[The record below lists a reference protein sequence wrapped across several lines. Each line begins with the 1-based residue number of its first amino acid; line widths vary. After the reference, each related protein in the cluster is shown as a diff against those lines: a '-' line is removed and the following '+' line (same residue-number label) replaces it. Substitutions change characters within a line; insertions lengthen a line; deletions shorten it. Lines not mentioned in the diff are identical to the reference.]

1 MTPLLTVTAALLMPV
16 LSIAGVLPEAKVLSS
31 RIVGGSMAKLGQF
44 PALVAIEVEGVQNC
58 GGTLL
63 GPNLVLTAGHCVR
76 GYPIN
81 TLTVRAG
88 SLTQVEGGITVG
100 VSSYRIHPRYYQPKF
115 DHDLAVVHLASSIA
129 RGESIDYGNLAAAGT
144 DVAAGSTVTVAGWG
158 RTRNSDT
165 ATTTALLYAS
175 IPVMD
180 RATCATHYADERLE
194 ITQTMICAGVKGRVS
209 CKGDSGGPVYD
220 ASGRQIV
227 GVIAWGKRCGENGH
241 PAVFVR
247 VGKYRDWIEENSGR
261 SRSAASSSADA

>member
-1 MTPLLTVTAALLMPV
+1 MTPLLTVAAALSMPA
-16 LSIAGVLPEAKVLSS
+16 LSIAGVLSEAKVLSS
-31 RIVGGSMAKLGQF
+31 RIVGGSMAKPGQF
-44 PALVAIEVEGVQNC
+44 PALVAIEVGGFQNC

-76 GYPIN
+76 GHLTN
-81 TLTVRAG
+81 TLTTR
-88 SLTQVEGGITVG
+88 VEGGITVG
-100 VSSYRIHPRYYQPKF
+100 VSSYKIHPRYYQPKF

-158 RTRNSDT
+158 WTRNSDT

-180 RATCATHYADERLE
+180 RATCATHYAGESLE
-194 ITQTMICAGVKGRVS
+194 ITQTMICAGMKGRVS

-227 GVIAWGKRCGENGH
+227 GVIAWGKQCAENGH

-247 VGKYRDWIEENSGR
+247 VGNYRDWIEQNSGR
-261 SRSAASSSADA
+261 S